1 MSDFAESVSLFDVE
15 VERSLLRALTPVD
28 CHTAMPVAT
37 GEREREREREKDDYV
52 KFRAGVCNY
61 ENI

>member
-15 VERSLLRALTPVD
+15 VERSLLRALTAVD

-37 GEREREREREKDDYV
+37 GERERERERE
-52 KFRAGVCNY
+52 R
-61 ENI
+61 EER

>member
-15 VERSLLRALTPVD
+15 VERSLLRALTAVD

-37 GEREREREREKDDYV
+37 GERERERKGDYV

>member
-37 GEREREREREKDDYV
+37 GEREGKGGYV